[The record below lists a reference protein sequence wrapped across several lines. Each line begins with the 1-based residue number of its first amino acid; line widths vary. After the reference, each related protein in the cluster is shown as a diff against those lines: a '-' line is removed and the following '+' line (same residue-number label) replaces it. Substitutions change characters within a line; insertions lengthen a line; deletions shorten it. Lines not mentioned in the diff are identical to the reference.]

1 MASSGSLGSAFT
13 IPAAEG
19 GGETVSGLGRDGVW
33 GAGKGRREHG
43 GQAFSSALVLPF
55 RAQGLFLNHHA
66 K

>member
-33 GAGKGRREHG
+33 GAGNGRRERG

-55 RAQGLFLNHHA
+55 RA
-66 K
+66 